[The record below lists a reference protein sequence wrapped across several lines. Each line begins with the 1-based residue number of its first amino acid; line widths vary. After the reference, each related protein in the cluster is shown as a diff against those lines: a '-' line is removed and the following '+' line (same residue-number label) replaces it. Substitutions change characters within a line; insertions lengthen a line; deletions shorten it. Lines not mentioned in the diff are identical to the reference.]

1 MHIYAFSD
9 EAASRMEGQIAALKR
24 NGLNGLEIRGVD
36 GQNVS
41 ELTKGKAAQVR
52 AMLKENGL
60 SVWSIGSPI
69 GKIPLDGDFKAHL
82 EMLRHLLDVA
92 GVLECGNLRMFSF
105 YLPRNARPADCRN
118 QVIDYLSRMAET
130 AAGFGVALCHENEK
144 GIYGDNAERCAQI
157 LDAVPSLQC
166 VFDPAN
172 FIQCGQDVREAWA
185 LLGRRV
191 YYMHIKDAL
200 ADGTVVPAGKGI
212 GCLPELLKDF
222 SARGGEAI
230 TLEPHLQVFEGLSD
244 LEKDHKTPVPR
255 FAYPTSD
262 AAFDA
267 ACQALKALL

>member
-1 MHIYAFSD
+1 MVCQILSVNP
-9 EAASRMEGQIAALKR
+9 EASTIPG
-24 NGLNGLEIRGVD
+24 
-36 GQNVS
+36 
-41 ELTKGKAAQVR
+41 GKAA
-52 AMLKENGL
+52 
-60 SVWSIGSPI
+60 
-69 GKIPLDGDFKAHL
+69 D
-82 EMLRHLLDVA
+82 LRRPA
-92 GVLECGNLRMFSF
+92 PQIISCGNCGGPEQTRSCNFLLFVPLPAFPGPGIMERKTNASYEN
-105 YLPRNARPADCRN
+105 YLTGTRDKDKGGSVCIFMPWNASPADCRN

-144 GIYGDNAERCAQI
+144 GIYADNAERCAQI
-157 LDAVPSLQC
+157 LDAVPSLRC

-222 SARGGEAI
+222 SARGGEAV